1 MKLYFHFSLAGFSNT
16 YIIGPDE
23 SGDAIIVDPGT
34 MDVGLLETI
43 ESNGYYVRN
52 ALLTHAHA
60 SHASG
65 LKTLRKIYE
74 VTIYA
79 ATERVLDFDCVKV
92 AGGETLDI
100 SGFEVGA
107 IDIQGHSA
115 DSLIYTI
122 GSCMFTGDAFSA
134 GTVGSA
140 PTNYARELLTNEIK
154 TRILGLDTNYLIFP
168 GHGSPSTLEAERLIN
183 PALAEQ

>member
-1 MKLYFHFSLAGFSNT
+1 MKLYFHFSVAGFSNT
-16 YIIGPDE
+16 YIIGPDD

-34 MDVGLLETI
+34 MNVALLETI

-52 ALLTHAHA
+52 ALLTHAHE

-65 LKTLRKIYE
+65 LKTLRKIYD
-74 VTIYA
+74 VTVYA
-79 ATERVLDFDCVKV
+79 ATDQIMDFDCVQLS
-92 AGGETLDI
+92 GGETLDI
-100 SGFEVGA
+100 SGFSVGA
-107 IDIQGHSA
+107 IDVQGHSA

-134 GTVGSA
+134 GAVGSA
-140 PTNYARELLTNEIK
+140 PTNYARELLSNEIK
-154 TRILGLDTNYLIFP
+154 TKILSLDTNYLIFP

-183 PALAEQ
+183 PALADH